1 MAKTLNQIGI
11 ATGNTVEANHVTQ
24 SIDAFTGAEAYDI
37 SLSGSFN
44 MTGSINGEPGVI
56 NPLTAS
62 YAVTAS
68 YALDALSASYAPSA
82 LSASYALTASYV
94 DLVAGDNVTINQV
107 GTSFEIS
114 ASAAGSGITP
124 AETASFVTTAS
135 ATNNVI
141 TFTQGDGST
150 FDVTVATG
158 STASTYQVLTTSG
171 PGTAVTT
178 FPTETIIASISIP
191 ANTFSVGDVINV
203 KVMFLTD
210 LDTTGYGRVY
220 LNTSNNLTGSP
231 KMILGEDN
239 SAALSLLADRF
250 GRGVERN
257 LIISASNA
265 TLYPSFIDLNIPST
279 EYESSSPITNVNSV
293 SPGFV
298 TSNIDWTSQ
307 QYLLITGQ
315 LASSSGTNSIEIRYA
330 KINN

>member
-1 MAKTLNQIGI
+1 MANTLNKTGI
-11 ATGNTVEANHVTQ
+11 TTGNTVEAYHVTQ
-24 SIDAFTGAEAYDI
+24 SIDAFTGTEAYNI

-62 YAVTAS
+62 YAISAS
-68 YALDALSASYAPSA
+68 YALDA

-158 STASTYQVLTTSG
+158 SAASTYQVLTTSG
-171 PGTAVTT
+171 PGTAVTGV
-178 FPTETIIASISIP
+178 TEAIISSISIP

-203 KVMFLTD
+203 KVMFLFD

-220 LNTSNNLTGSP
+220 LNTSNSLIAGSP
-231 KMILGEDN
+231 KMILGKDN
-239 SAALSLLADRF
+239 TAYLTLAVSKY

-265 TLYPSFIDLNIPST
+265 TLYPSYTGAPNNDIPNNEYNI
-279 EYESSSPITNVNSV
+279 NSEMTTQNSA
-293 SPGFV
+293 SPGFI
-298 TSNIDWTSQ
+298 TSNIDWTTQ

-315 LASSSGTNSIEIRYA
+315 LGSSSGTNSIEIRYA
-330 KINN
+330 KISN